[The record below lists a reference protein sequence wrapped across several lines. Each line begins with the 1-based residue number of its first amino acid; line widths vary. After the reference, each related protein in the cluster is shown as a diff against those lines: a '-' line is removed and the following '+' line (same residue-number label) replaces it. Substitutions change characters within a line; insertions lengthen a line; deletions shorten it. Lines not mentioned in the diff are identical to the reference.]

1 MQPVQVK
8 ARYQED
14 LETRLMNSALVGYEE
29 LRRSRRVLSTADDNT
44 LSSICLILRIL
55 LRLIH

>member
-1 MQPVQVK
+1 MQPVQVE

-14 LETRLMNSALVGYEE
+14 LGTRLMNSALVGYEK